1 MRALLFL
8 VVSLFLCVDLAH
20 AVSPKTR
27 TLQNA
32 AATDQDGVEE
42 STTGYTTAVIQLSG
56 TFDAIVNFEWS
67 VDGVNFEPIECVS
80 VADRNNRGTTAIAE
94 GGWRCNLIG
103 MNKLRARISNYIS
116 GNVTVTAGFASA
128 GVF

>member
-1 MRALLFL
+1 MKQLLL
-8 VVSLFLCVDLAH
+8 CILMIAVSVDMVY

-67 VDGVNFEPIECVS
+67 VDGVNFEPLECVS
-80 VADRNNRGTTAIAE
+80 VADRNNRGSTAIAQS
-94 GGWRCNLIG
+94 GWRCNLIG
-103 MNKLRARISNYIS
+103 MNKLRARISNYVS

>member
-1 MRALLFL
+1 MKQILLCIL
-8 VVSLFLCVDLAH
+8 IMMVAVDVAH

-32 AATDQDGVEE
+32 AATNQDGVEE

-56 TFDAIVNFEWS
+56 TFDATVNFEWS
-67 VDGVNFEPIECVS
+67 VDGVNFEPLECVS
-80 VADRNNRGTTAIAE
+80 VADRNNRNTTAIAE
-94 GGWRCNLIG
+94 SGWRCNLIG
-103 MNKLRARISNYIS
+103 MNKLRARISSYVS
-116 GNVTVTAGFASA
+116 GSITVTAGFASA